1 MVFCQV
7 WIARRVSRSNLAKPQ
22 TFHLE
27 NPCSQKSG
35 LRCSLV
41 FWMSLY
47 KDYSVIDANV
57 PAIFCPVYICLVDN
71 TKTTC
76 LI

>member
-7 WIARRVSRSNLAKPQ
+7 WIVSWATTSNLTKSQ
-22 TFHLE
+22 TLTLE
-27 NPCSQKSG
+27 KQRGSNSD

-47 KDYSVIDANV
+47 KE
-57 PAIFCPVYICLVDN
+57 
-71 TKTTC
+71 
-76 LI
+76 